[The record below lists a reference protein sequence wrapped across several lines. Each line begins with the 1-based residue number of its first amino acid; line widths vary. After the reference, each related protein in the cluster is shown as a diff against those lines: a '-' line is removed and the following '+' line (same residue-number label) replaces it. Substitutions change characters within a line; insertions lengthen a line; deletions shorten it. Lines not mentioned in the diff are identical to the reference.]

1 MYCMFAYCS
10 SLTSLDVSKFDT
22 SSVTNMNGM
31 FDSCKRLTS
40 LDLSSFD
47 TSKVTTMNWI
57 FNKCS
62 KLTKIMV
69 SNKWVI
75 NSGASTDR
83 MFDNCGTDHVTVV

>member
-1 MYCMFAYCS
+1 MFFLCYD
-10 SLTSLDVSKFDT
+10 LKSLDLSGFDT
-22 SSVTNMNGM
+22 SKVTNMSSM
-31 FDSCKRLTS
+31 FSMEYSFGSLTS